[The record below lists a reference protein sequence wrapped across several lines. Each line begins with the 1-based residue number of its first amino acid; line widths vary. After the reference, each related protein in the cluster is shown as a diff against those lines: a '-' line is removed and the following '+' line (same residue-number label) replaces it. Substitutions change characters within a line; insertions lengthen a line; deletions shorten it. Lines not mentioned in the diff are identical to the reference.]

1 VPLKIVRNDIVK
13 VKADIIVNTANP
25 RPVVGG
31 GTDKAVYD
39 AAGRE
44 ELLRYRKEI
53 GDIEPG
59 HIAVTPALA
68 LNARYII
75 HTVGPVWEGGE
86 HSELEILS
94 DCYRNSLMRADELEA
109 ESIAFPLI
117 STGVYGFPKDKALTT
132 AVSVISEFLMTH
144 DMEVYLVVF
153 DRKSF
158 MVSEDL
164 MHDVDEY
171 ISDNYVTEKI
181 SEEYKTSMRRPE
193 GRRRR
198 RSDSAQGLMESSLMD
213 TASILVNEAVPSYSL
228 DSFISRKE
236 KTFQQKLLELID
248 SSGKKDP
255 EVYRK
260 ANMDR
265 KLFSKIRSNVNYQPK
280 KNTAI
285 ALSISLELS
294 EEQMKDLLMRAGYAI
309 SVSSVSDQIIMYF
322 ISRRKYNINDINVVL
337 FEHGQPILGS

>member
-1 VPLKIVRNDIVK
+1 
-13 VKADIIVNTANP
+13 
-25 RPVVGG
+25 
-31 GTDKAVYD
+31 
-39 AAGRE
+39 
-44 ELLRYRKEI
+44 
-53 GDIEPG
+53 
-59 HIAVTPALA
+59 
-68 LNARYII
+68 
-75 HTVGPVWEGGE
+75 
-86 HSELEILS
+86 
-94 DCYRNSLMRADELEA
+94 M
-109 ESIAFPLI
+109 
-117 STGVYGFPKDKALTT
+117 
-132 AVSVISEFLMTH
+132 
-144 DMEVYLVVF
+144 
-153 DRKSF
+153 
-158 MVSEDL
+158 
-164 MHDVDEY
+164 
-171 ISDNYVTEKI
+171 
-181 SEEYKTSMRRPE
+181 
-193 GRRRR
+193 
-198 RSDSAQGLMESSLMD
+198 
-213 TASILVNEAVPSYSL
+213 VNETITSYSL

-322 ISRRKYNINDINVVL
+322 VSRRKYNINDINVVL